1 MKITEKEVRYVAD
14 LANLALNDT
23 EVTALVHDLDAILEH
38 IARLNEVDTEG
49 VEPMAQVPAAGGAA
63 PLREDAAVAPL
74 SNADATANA
83 PLKGG
88 GCFKVPL
95 VIER

>member
-1 MKITEKEVRYVAD
+1 MRILSARIHRVRRDRERDTVSAVVA
-14 LANLALNDT
+14 L
-23 EVTALVHDLDAILEH
+23 TALCERRPVRAFV
-38 IARLNEVDTEG
+38 AV
-49 VEPMAQVPAAGGAA
+49 AVPARPTGAA

>member
-1 MKITEKEVRYVAD
+1 
-14 LANLALNDT
+14 
-23 EVTALVHDLDAILEH
+23 
-38 IARLNEVDTEG
+38 
-49 VEPMAQVPAAGGAA
+49 MAQVLAAGGTAN
-63 PLREDAAVAPL
+63 LREDTIVPPL

-83 PLKGG
+83 AQKGA